1 MSVAELLPWQAG
13 LWQQLAQR
21 RQHAH
26 AYLLHGPA
34 GIGKRRLAERLA
46 HWLLCQQRD
55 NGQPCGQCKGCLL
68 LAAGSHPDLFTLRP
82 AEDKKAVGVDDV
94 RELIDFIAK
103 TAQLGGHKVVLIA
116 EPAAEEMTLAA
127 SNALLKS
134 LEEPSR
140 DSVLLLISDQPSR
153 LLPTIKSRCV
163 QQACPSPTRAQSL
176 AWLRQQLPALNEE
189 EAGEL
194 LELSGGSPLR
204 ALELSGE
211 VREQRAVLVEGFKK
225 LLKRQITPSQLAD
238 SCAEVPLVLLL
249 DWLFEASQAILRYQL
264 TSDEATLG
272 LADLAKVNQ
281 YLAGKS
287 PKERILALQEE
298 LLAQRQR
305 VLGKSNLNRNLL
317 LEALFGQ
324 WASLPGAG

>member
-1 MSVAELLPWQAG
+1 
-13 LWQQLAQR
+13 
-21 RQHAH
+21 
-26 AYLLHGPA
+26 
-34 GIGKRRLAERLA
+34 
-46 HWLLCQQRD
+46 
-55 NGQPCGQCKGCLL
+55 
-68 LAAGSHPDLFTLRP
+68 
-82 AEDKKAVGVDDV
+82 
-94 RELIDFIAK
+94 
-103 TAQLGGHKVVLIA
+103 
-116 EPAAEEMTLAA
+116 
-127 SNALLKS
+127 
-134 LEEPSR
+134 
-140 DSVLLLISDQPSR
+140 
-153 LLPTIKSRCV
+153 
-163 QQACPSPTRAQSL
+163 
-176 AWLRQQLPALNEE
+176 
-189 EAGEL
+189 L

-238 SCAEVPLVLLL
+238 SCAQVPLVLLL

-264 TSDEATLG
+264 TGEEATLG